1 MKSLQRILAII
12 RKEVRQLRRD
22 RLTFG
27 MIVGIPVIQLLMF
40 GYAINMDV
48 RNLDAAVADLSG
60 TSASRQ
66 IVMDM
71 SQTQIIKVIRQVSS
85 ADELE
90 HMMRQGEI
98 SVGIYI
104 PPDFDR
110 RLHQANRSAMQLLV
124 DGSDTVVQGAA
135 AQLAQVAY
143 QSRTSPYNDQPP
155 VMELRTFY
163 NPERRSP
170 VNTVPGL
177 IGVILTM
184 TMILFTA
191 VAIVRERERG
201 NLELLITTPVKTSEL
216 MLAKITPYVFIG
228 LIQVSLVL
236 LLGHFLF
243 EVPMR
248 GQLLDVYIVTLAFIV
263 TNLALG
269 LLISTLV
276 STQFQAMQ
284 LAFFVLLPS
293 ILLSG
298 FMFPFAGMPQPAQV
312 IAEALPLTHFIR
324 LIRGVIL
331 RGASL
336 QELAMELSILGGF
349 ILVFMS
355 LAIMRFSKRLD

>member
-1 MKSLQRILAII
+1 MKSLQRILALVK
-12 RKEVRQLRRD
+12 KEVRQLRRD

-48 RNLDAAVADLSG
+48 RNLDAAVADMAG

-66 IVMDM
+66 MVMDM
-71 SQTQIIKVIRQVSS
+71 EQTQVIKIIAQVSD

-90 HMMRQGEI
+90 HLLRQGKI
-98 SVGIYI
+98 SVGIFI

-110 RLHQANRSAMQLLV
+110 RMQQADRSAMQLLV

-135 AQLAQVAY
+135 AQLAQILQ
-143 QSRTSPYNDQPP
+143 QSRASPYNDRPP
-155 VMELRTFY
+155 AMELRTFY

-201 NLELLITTPVKTSEL
+201 NLEMLITTPMKTWEL
-216 MLAKITPYVFIG
+216 MLAKITPYVIIG
-228 LIQVSLVL
+228 LVQASLVL

-248 GQLLDVYIVTLAFIV
+248 GSLLDTYIVTLIFII

-269 LLISTLV
+269 LVISTLV

-298 FMFPFAGMPQPAQV
+298 FMFPFAGMPRPAQI

-336 QELAMELSILGGF
+336 QELVGELVILGGF
-349 ILVFMS
+349 IIVLMS
-355 LAIMRFSKRLD
+355 LAVMRFSKRLD

>member
-1 MKSLQRILAII
+1 MKSLQRIFAIV

-48 RNLDAAVADLSG
+48 RNLDAAVADLAGS
-60 TSASRQ
+60 SASRQ
-66 IVMDM
+66 LVLDLEH
-71 SQTQIIKVIRQVSS
+71 SQIIKIVQQVSG

-90 HMMRQGEI
+90 HLLRQGSI
-98 SVGIYI
+98 SVGILI
-104 PPDFDR
+104 PPDFER
-110 RLHQANRSAMQLLV
+110 RLQQQQRSAMQLLV
-124 DGSDTVVQGAA
+124 DGSDTVVQSAA
-135 AQLAQVAY
+135 AQLAQVVQQA
-143 QSRTSPYNDQPP
+143 RTSPYNDRPP

-201 NLELLITTPVKTSEL
+201 NLEMLITTPMKTPEL
-216 MLAKITPYVFIG
+216 MLAKITPYVMIG
-228 LIQVSLVL
+228 LVQVSLVL

-243 EVPMR
+243 DVPMV
-248 GQLLDVYIVTLAFIV
+248 GSLLDTYLVTLLFII

-269 LLISTLV
+269 LVISTLV

-298 FMFPFAGMPQPAQV
+298 FMFPFAGMPRPAQI
-312 IAEALPLTHFIR
+312 IAEVLPLTHFVR
-324 LIRGVIL
+324 LIRGVML

-336 QELAMELSILGGF
+336 QELTIELAILGVF
-349 ILVFMS
+349 IVVFMS
-355 LAIMRFSKRLD
+355 LAVMRFSKRLD

>member
-1 MKSLQRILAII
+1 MKSLQRILAMV

-48 RNLDAAVADLSG
+48 RNLDAAVADMSG
-60 TSASRQ
+60 TSLSRQ
-66 IVMDM
+66 MVMDM
-71 SQTQIIKVIRQVSS
+71 SQTQIINVIKQVSS

-90 HMMRQGEI
+90 HLMRQGEI

-110 RLHQANRSAMQLLV
+110 RFHQDNRSAMQLLV

-143 QSRTSPYNDQPP
+143 QSRTSPYNDRPP
-155 VMELRTFY
+155 LMELRTFY

-236 LLGHFLF
+236 LLGKFLF
-243 EVPMR
+243 QVPMA
-248 GQLLDVYIVTLAFIV
+248 GSLLDTYIITLVFIIA
-263 TNLALG
+263 NLALG
-269 LLISTLV
+269 LVISTLV

-284 LAFFVLLPS
+284 LSFFVLLPS

-298 FMFPFAGMPQPAQV
+298 FMFPFAGMPRPAQI

-324 LIRGVIL
+324 LIRGVML

-336 QELAMELSILGGF
+336 QELSAELLILSGF
-349 ILVFMS
+349 IVVLMT
-355 LAIMRFSKRLD
+355 LAILRFSKRLD

>member
-1 MKSLQRILAII
+1 MKTLQRILAIVK
-12 RKEVRQLRRD
+12 KEVRQLRRD

-48 RNLDAAVADLSG
+48 RHLEAAVVDLSG

-66 IVMDM
+66 VVMDM
-71 SQTQIIKVIRQVSS
+71 SQTQIVNVVRQVAS

-90 HMMRQGEI
+90 HLMRQGKI

-104 PPDFDR
+104 PADFDR
-110 RLHQANRSAMQLLV
+110 RLHQADRSAMQLLV

-135 AQLAQVAY
+135 AQIAQVA
-143 QSRTSPYNDQPP
+143 QRARTSPYNDRPP
-155 VMELRTFY
+155 VVELRTYY

-177 IGVILTM
+177 VGVILTM

-201 NLELLITTPVKTSEL
+201 NLELLITTPVKTPEL
-216 MLAKITPYVFIG
+216 MLAKIVPYVFIG
-228 LIQVSLVL
+228 LLQVSLVL

-243 EVPMR
+243 QVPMA
-248 GQLLDVYIVTLAFIV
+248 GSLVNIYIITLVFIV
-263 TNLALG
+263 ANLALG
-269 LLISTLV
+269 LVISTLV

-284 LAFFVLLPS
+284 LSFFVLLPS

-298 FMFPFAGMPQPAQV
+298 FMFPFAGMPRPAQI

-336 QELAMELSILGGF
+336 QELSGELLVLGGF
-349 ILVFMS
+349 IVVLMS
-355 LAIMRFSKRLD
+355 LAILRFSKRLD

>member
-1 MKSLQRILAII
+1 VKSLQRIIAII
-12 RKEVRQLRRD
+12 QKEVRQLRRD

-27 MIVGIPVIQLLMF
+27 MIIGIPVIQLLMF

-48 RNLDAAVADLSG
+48 RDLNAAVADMSG

-71 SQTQIIKVIRQVSS
+71 EQTQIIKIIAQASDAS
-85 ADELE
+85 ELE
-90 HMMRQGEI
+90 HLLRQGKI

-110 RLHQANRSAMQLLV
+110 RMQQADRSAMQLLV

-135 AQLAQVAY
+135 AQLAQVSQQA
-143 QSRTSPYNDQPP
+143 RTSPYNDRPP
-155 VMELRTFY
+155 AMELRTFY
-163 NPERRSP
+163 NPERRSE

-201 NLELLITTPVKTSEL
+201 NLELLITTPVKTPEL
-216 MLAKITPYVFIG
+216 MFAKITPYVLIG
-228 LIQVSLVL
+228 LLQVTLVL

-243 EVPMR
+243 EVPML
-248 GQLLDVYIVTLAFIV
+248 GSLLDTYIVTFVFII

-284 LAFFVLLPS
+284 LTFFILLPS

-298 FMFPFAGMPQPAQV
+298 FMFPFAGMPRAAQL
-312 IAEALPLTHFIR
+312 IAEVLPLTHFIR
-324 LIRGVIL
+324 LIRGVVL

-336 QELAMELSILGGF
+336 QELIGELAILGLF
-349 ILVFMS
+349 IVVLMS

>member
-1 MKSLQRILAII
+1 MKSLQRIFAIVK
-12 RKEVRQLRRD
+12 KEIRQLRRD

-48 RNLDAAVADLSG
+48 RNLDAAVADMSG
-60 TSASRQ
+60 TSAARQ

-71 SQTQIIKVIRQVSS
+71 EQTQIIRIIAQVSD

-90 HMMRQGEI
+90 HLLRQGKI

-110 RLHQANRSAMQLLV
+110 RMQQADRSAMQLLV
-124 DGSDTVVQGAA
+124 DGSDTVVQSAA
-135 AQLAQVAY
+135 AQLAQVAQ
-143 QSRTSPYNDQPP
+143 QSRTSPYNDRPTA
-155 VMELRTFY
+155 MELRTYY

-201 NLELLITTPVKTSEL
+201 NLEMLITTPMKTSEL
-216 MLAKITPYVFIG
+216 MLAKIIPYVIIG
-228 LIQVSLVL
+228 LVQVTLVL
-236 LLGHFLF
+236 LLGKFLF

-248 GQLLDVYIVTLAFIV
+248 GSLLDTYIVTLVFII

-269 LLISTLV
+269 LVISTLV

-298 FMFPFAGMPQPAQV
+298 FMFPFAGMPRPAQV

-336 QELAMELSILGGF
+336 QELAGELAILGMF
-349 ILVFMS
+349 IIILMS
-355 LAIMRFSKRLD
+355 LAVLRFSKRLD

>member
-1 MKSLQRILAII
+1 MKSLQRILAIVK
-12 RKEVRQLRRD
+12 KEVRQLRRD

-48 RNLDAAVADLSG
+48 RHLDAAVADMAGS
-60 TSASRQ
+60 SASRQ
-66 IVMDM
+66 LVMDM
-71 SQTQIIKVIRQVSS
+71 SQTQIIRVIKQVSD
-85 ADELE
+85 AEELE
-90 HMMRQGEI
+90 HLMRQGKI

-104 PPDFDR
+104 PPDFER
-110 RLHQANRSAMQLLV
+110 RLHEANRSAVQLLV

-143 QSRTSPYNDQPP
+143 TARTSPYNDRPPP
-155 VMELRTFY
+155 VELRTYY

-201 NLELLITTPVKTSEL
+201 NLELLITTPVRTSEL

-236 LLGHFLF
+236 LLGRFLF
-243 EVPMR
+243 HVPMA
-248 GQLLDVYIVTLAFIV
+248 GSLLDTYIITLVFIV
-263 TNLALG
+263 ANLALG
-269 LLISTLV
+269 LVISTLV

-284 LAFFVLLPS
+284 LSFFVLLPS

-298 FMFPFAGMPQPAQV
+298 FMFPFAGMPRPAQV

-324 LIRGVIL
+324 LIRGVML

-336 QELAMELSILGGF
+336 QELSTELTILAGF
-349 ILVFMS
+349 IVVLMT
-355 LAIMRFSKRLD
+355 LAILRFSKRLD

>member
-1 MKSLQRILAII
+1 MKSVQRILAIVK
-12 RKEVRQLRRD
+12 KEVRQLRRD

-71 SQTQIIKVIRQVSS
+71 SQTQIIKIVAQAAD

-90 HMMRQGEI
+90 QLLRQGRI

-110 RLHQANRSAMQLLV
+110 RLHQTDRSAMQLLV
-124 DGSDTVVQGAA
+124 DGSDTVVQSAA

-143 QSRTSPYNDQPP
+143 QSRTSPYNDKPP
-155 VMELRTFY
+155 VMELRTYY

-201 NLELLITTPVKTSEL
+201 NLEMLITTPVKTPEL
-216 MLAKITPYVFIG
+216 MLAKITPYVLIG

-248 GQLLDVYIVTLAFIV
+248 GTLLNTYIVTLVFII

-269 LLISTLV
+269 LVISTLV
-276 STQFQAMQ
+276 HTQFQAMQ

-298 FMFPFAGMPQPAQV
+298 FMFPFAGMPRPAQI

-331 RGASL
+331 RGANL
-336 QELAMELSILGGF
+336 QELAVELAILGGF

>member
-1 MKSLQRILAII
+1 
-12 RKEVRQLRRD
+12 
-22 RLTFG
+22 
-27 MIVGIPVIQLLMF
+27 
-40 GYAINMDV
+40 
-48 RNLDAAVADLSG
+48 
-60 TSASRQ
+60 
-66 IVMDM
+66 
-71 SQTQIIKVIRQVSS
+71 
-85 ADELE
+85 
-90 HMMRQGEI
+90 
-98 SVGIYI
+98 
-104 PPDFDR
+104 
-110 RLHQANRSAMQLLV
+110 
-124 DGSDTVVQGAA
+124 
-135 AQLAQVAY
+135 
-143 QSRTSPYNDQPP
+143 
-155 VMELRTFY
+155 MELRTFY

-201 NLELLITTPVKTSEL
+201 NLEMLITTPMKTWEL
-216 MLAKITPYVFIG
+216 MLAKITPYVMIG
-228 LIQVSLVL
+228 LVQASLVL

-248 GQLLDVYIVTLAFIV
+248 GSLLDTYIVTLVFII

-269 LLISTLV
+269 LVISTLV

-298 FMFPFAGMPQPAQV
+298 FMFPFAGMPRPAQI

-336 QELAMELSILGGF
+336 QELAGELMILGVF
-349 ILVFMS
+349 IIVLMS
-355 LAIMRFSKRLD
+355 LAVMRFSKRLD

>member
-1 MKSLQRILAII
+1 MKSLQRILAIV

-48 RNLDAAVADLSG
+48 RNLDAAVADMSG

-66 IVMDM
+66 VIMDM
-71 SQTQIIKVIRQVSS
+71 SQTQIIRVIKQVSS

-90 HMMRQGEI
+90 HLMRQGEI

-110 RLHQANRSAMQLLV
+110 RLQQSNRSAMQLLV

-135 AQLAQVAY
+135 AQLAQVVY
-143 QSRTSPYNDQPP
+143 QSRTSPYNDRPP

-236 LLGHFLF
+236 LLGRLLF
-243 EVPMR
+243 QVPMA
-248 GQLLDVYIVTLAFIV
+248 GSLLNTYAITLVFIV
-263 TNLALG
+263 ANLALG
-269 LLISTLV
+269 LVISTLV

-284 LAFFVLLPS
+284 LSFFILLPS

-298 FMFPFAGMPQPAQV
+298 FMFPFAGMPRPAQI

-324 LIRGVIL
+324 LIRGVML

-336 QELAMELSILGGF
+336 QELSGELLVLCGF
-349 ILVFMS
+349 IVVFMT
-355 LAIMRFSKRLD
+355 LAILRFSKRLD

>member
-1 MKSLQRILAII
+1 MKSLQRILAIV

-60 TSASRQ
+60 TSLSRQ
-66 IVMDM
+66 MVMDM
-71 SQTQIIKVIRQVSS
+71 SQTQIIKITKQVSS

-90 HMMRQGEI
+90 HLMRQGEI

-143 QSRTSPYNDQPP
+143 TSRTSPYNDQPP

-236 LLGHFLF
+236 LLGKFLF
-243 EVPMR
+243 QVPMA
-248 GQLLDVYIVTLAFIV
+248 GSLLDTYIITLVFIV
-263 TNLALG
+263 ANLALG
-269 LLISTLV
+269 LVISTLV

-284 LAFFVLLPS
+284 LSFFVLLPS

-298 FMFPFAGMPQPAQV
+298 FMFPFAGMPRPAQI

-324 LIRGVIL
+324 LIRGVML

-336 QELAMELSILGGF
+336 QELSAELFILAGF
-349 ILVFMS
+349 IVVLMT
-355 LAIMRFSKRLD
+355 LAILRFSKRLD

>member
-1 MKSLQRILAII
+1 MKSLQRILAIV

-48 RNLDAAVADLSG
+48 RHLDAAVADLAG

-71 SQTQIIKVIRQVSS
+71 SQTQIIRVVKQVSS
-85 ADELE
+85 ASELE
-90 HMMRQGEI
+90 HLMRQGKI
-98 SVGIYI
+98 SVGIYV

-110 RLHQANRSAMQLLV
+110 RLHQSERSAMQLLV

-135 AQLAQVAY
+135 AQLAQVA
-143 QSRTSPYNDQPP
+143 QRARTSPYNDKPP
-155 VMELRTFY
+155 VMELRTYY

-216 MLAKITPYVFIG
+216 MLAKIIPYVFIG

-243 EVPMR
+243 QVPMA
-248 GQLLDVYIVTLAFIV
+248 GSH
-263 TNLALG
+263 
-269 LLISTLV
+269 LLIVLQS
-276 STQFQAMQ
+276 QQ
-284 LAFFVLLPS
+284 L
-293 ILLSG
+293 
-298 FMFPFAGMPQPAQV
+298 
-312 IAEALPLTHFIR
+312 
-324 LIRGVIL
+324 
-331 RGASL
+331 
-336 QELAMELSILGGF
+336 
-349 ILVFMS
+349 
-355 LAIMRFSKRLD
+355 

>member
-1 MKSLQRILAII
+1 MKSVQRILAVV

-48 RNLDAAVADLSG
+48 RNLDAAVADMSG
-60 TSASRQ
+60 TSLSRQ
-66 IVMDM
+66 MVMDM
-71 SQTQIIKVIRQVSS
+71 SETQIIKIIKQVGS

-90 HMMRQGEI
+90 HMMRKGEI

-110 RLHQANRSAMQLLV
+110 RLHQADRSAMQLLV

-135 AQLAQVAY
+135 AQLAQVAQ
-143 QSRTSPYNDQPP
+143 QSRTSPYHDLPP
-155 VMELRTFY
+155 VMELRTYY

-201 NLELLITTPVKTSEL
+201 NLEMLITTPVKTPEL

-236 LLGHFLF
+236 LLGKLLF
-243 EVPMR
+243 QVPMA
-248 GQLLDVYIVTLAFIV
+248 GSLLDTYMITLVFIV
-263 TNLALG
+263 ANLALG

-276 STQFQAMQ
+276 QTQFQAMQ
-284 LAFFVLLPS
+284 LSFFVLLPS

-298 FMFPFAGMPQPAQV
+298 FIFPFAGMPRPAQI

-324 LIRGVIL
+324 LIRGVML

-336 QELAMELSILGGF
+336 QELSGELFILGGF
-349 ILVFMS
+349 IVVLMT
-355 LAIMRFSKRLD
+355 LAILRFSKRLD

>member
-1 MKSLQRILAII
+1 MKSLQRILAIV

-48 RNLDAAVADLSG
+48 RNLDAAVADMSG
-60 TSASRQ
+60 SSASRQ

-71 SQTQIIKVIRQVSS
+71 VETQIIKINKQVSD

-90 HMMRQGEI
+90 HLMRQGKI

-110 RLHQANRSAMQLLV
+110 RIHQADRSAMQLLV
-124 DGSDTVVQGAA
+124 DGSDTVVQSAA
-135 AQLAQVAY
+135 AQLAQVAQ
-143 QSRTSPYNDQPP
+143 QSRTSPYNDRPP

-201 NLELLITTPVKTSEL
+201 NLEMLITTPVKTSEL
-216 MLAKITPYVFIG
+216 MLAKITPYVLIG
-228 LIQVSLVL
+228 LIQVTLVL
-236 LLGHFLF
+236 LLGKFLF

-248 GQLLDVYIVTLAFIV
+248 GSLLDTYIVTLVFII

-269 LLISTLV
+269 LVISTLV

-298 FMFPFAGMPQPAQV
+298 FMFPFAGMPRPAQI

-336 QELAMELSILGGF
+336 QELVGELVILGGF
-349 ILVFMS
+349 IIVLMS
-355 LAIMRFSKRLD
+355 LAVMRFSKRLD

>member
-1 MKSLQRILAII
+1 MKSLQRILAIV

-48 RNLDAAVADLSG
+48 RNLDAAVADMSG
-60 TSASRQ
+60 TSMSRQ
-66 IVMDM
+66 MVMDM
-71 SQTQIIKVIRQVSS
+71 SQTQIIRVIKQVSS

-90 HMMRQGEI
+90 HLMRQGEI

-110 RLHQANRSAMQLLV
+110 RMHQTNRSGAQLLV

-135 AQLAQVAY
+135 AQLAQVAFT
-143 QSRTSPYNDQPP
+143 SRTSPYNDRPP
-155 VMELRTFY
+155 PIELRTYY

-201 NLELLITTPVKTSEL
+201 NLELLITTPVRTPEL

-236 LLGHFLF
+236 LLGKFLF
-243 EVPMR
+243 QVPMA
-248 GQLLDVYIVTLAFIV
+248 GSLLDTYIITLVFIV
-263 TNLALG
+263 ANLALG
-269 LLISTLV
+269 LVISTLV

-284 LAFFVLLPS
+284 LSFFILLPS

-298 FMFPFAGMPQPAQV
+298 FMFPFAGMPRPAQI

-324 LIRGVIL
+324 LIRGVML

-336 QELAMELSILGGF
+336 QELSGELVILAGF
-349 ILVFMS
+349 IVVLMT
-355 LAIMRFSKRLD
+355 LAILRFSKRLD

>member
-1 MKSLQRILAII
+1 MKSLQRILAIV

-60 TSASRQ
+60 TSMSRQ
-66 IVMDM
+66 MVMDM
-71 SQTQIIKVIRQVSS
+71 SQTQIIKVIKQVGS
-85 ADELE
+85 AEELE
-90 HMMRQGEI
+90 HLMRKGEI

-110 RLHQANRSAMQLLV
+110 RLHQTNRSAVQLLV

-143 QSRTSPYNDQPP
+143 TSRTSPYNDRPP

-201 NLELLITTPVKTSEL
+201 NLELLITTPVRTSEL
-216 MLAKITPYVFIG
+216 MLAKIIPYVFIG

-236 LLGHFLF
+236 LLGKFLF
-243 EVPMR
+243 QVPMV
-248 GQLLDVYIVTLAFIV
+248 GSLLDTYIITLVFIV
-263 TNLALG
+263 ANLALG
-269 LLISTLV
+269 LVISTLV

-284 LAFFVLLPS
+284 LSFFVLLPS

-298 FMFPFAGMPQPAQV
+298 FMFPFAGMPRPAQI
-312 IAEALPLTHFIR
+312 IAESLPLTHFIR
-324 LIRGVIL
+324 LIRGVML

-336 QELAMELSILGGF
+336 QELSGELFILAGF
-349 ILVFMS
+349 IVVLMT
-355 LAIMRFSKRLD
+355 LAILRFSKRLD